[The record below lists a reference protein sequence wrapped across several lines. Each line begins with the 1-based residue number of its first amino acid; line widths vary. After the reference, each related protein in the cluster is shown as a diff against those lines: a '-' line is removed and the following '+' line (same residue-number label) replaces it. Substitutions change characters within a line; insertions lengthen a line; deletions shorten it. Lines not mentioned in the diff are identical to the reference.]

1 MTCFFCGKPG
11 HVKSKCYVWLAKQA
25 ATNQPSAP
33 TGCAVS
39 IRSGVCSQAV
49 KQRNVESEK
58 IRENFEPFVLEG
70 SVSLDSGEVYPKRVK
85 IIRDTCGAQSMILER
100 SLPF

>member
-1 MTCFFCGKPG
+1 MLCMVG
-11 HVKSKCYVWLAKQA
+11 KQA

-39 IRSGVCSQAV
+39 MGSEVCFQAV

-58 IRENFEPFVLEG
+58 IREDYEPFVLEG
-70 SVSLDSGEVYPKRVK
+70 SVSLDSDK
-85 IIRDTCGAQSMILER
+85 
-100 SLPF
+100 